1 MEKQLDNE
9 MMMKNKIRNNDIWKK
24 KKEKVKKW
32 NKKRVEEK
40 RGGEVHWRKLRERR
54 ELEREKEAGRSPVC
68 TSIDQ

>member
-1 MEKQLDNE
+1 MIFE
-9 MMMKNKIRNNDIWKK
+9 KK